1 MGKGGVGNRGSVG
14 GEDRGK
20 CDLLGVGRRE
30 DKNNPGGAN
39 SDLPAPVGLN
49 ARLINSYELCPLPS
63 FFGKAWA
70 SKLSQI

>member
-30 DKNNPGGAN
+30 DKNNPGG
-39 SDLPAPVGLN
+39 
-49 ARLINSYELCPLPS
+49 
-63 FFGKAWA
+63 GK
-70 SKLSQI
+70 L